1 MLSAERYRDTITT
14 ESARLRDAL
23 RRIEPD
29 VHVPTCPEWNADDL
43 LFHLFEEQVFWREV
57 LTRKVREDGEAAEIE
72 PPERPQT
79 RSELFSLA
87 QAATAGLVEELQ
99 RHEPTER
106 AWSWASDQSAGF
118 ITRRQAHEAVIH
130 RIDAELAST
139 PASGSSPVAV
149 DLAEDGVDEVLR
161 VFLGDVPE
169 GVTATPRHGSGVR
182 IVATDTGATWMVAM
196 AHLSGT
202 GADGTE
208 YDETSLLVS
217 KDDTPDGRDHPVGV
231 FSATAEDLYRWFW
244 QRPTLTDPKRG
255 GDVVTVAEFER
266 VARAADL

>member
-23 RRIEPD
+23 KKIEPD
-29 VHVPTCPEWNADDL
+29 AHVPTCPEWNADDL
-43 LFHLFEEQVFWREV
+43 LFHLYEEQVFWREV
-57 LTRKVREDGEAAEIE
+57 FTRQVREDADAAEIE
-72 PPERPQT
+72 PPEQPEM
-79 RSELFSLA
+79 RSELFTLA
-87 QAATAGLVEELQ
+87 EAATAGLVEELQ

-106 AWSWASDQSAGF
+106 AWSWANDQSAGF
-118 ITRRQAHEAVIH
+118 IARRQAHEAVIH
-130 RIDAELAST
+130 RIDAEVAST
-139 PASGSSPVAV
+139 PANGSSPVEV

-161 VFLGDVPE
+161 VHLGDVPQ
-169 GVTATPRHGSGVR
+169 GVTATPRRESGVR
-182 IVATDTGATWMVAM
+182 IVATDTGATWMAAI

-217 KDDTPDGRDHPVGV
+217 EQDTPDGRDSPVGV

-244 QRPTLTDPKRG
+244 QRPTLTEPKRG